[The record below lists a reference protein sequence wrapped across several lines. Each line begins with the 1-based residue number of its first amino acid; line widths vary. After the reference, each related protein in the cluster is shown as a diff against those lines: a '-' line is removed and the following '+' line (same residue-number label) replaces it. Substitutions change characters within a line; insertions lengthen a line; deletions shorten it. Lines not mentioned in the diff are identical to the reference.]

1 MSIKEL
7 LISLLKSEQS
17 HAELYK
23 SKSNNT
29 EIEETMK
36 RDEHFQ
42 KSMKRQGFSKINDKK
57 LKKKKRHEK
66 VCKYDYCYVE
76 LKVSF
81 MNYADFEYISLK
93 KHSCQNDPKK
103 ILYGKKS

>member
-57 LKKKKRHEK
+57 LKKKKK
-66 VCKYDYCYVE
+66 DMKKYANMTIAM
-76 LKVSF
+76 L
-81 MNYADFEYISLK
+81 N
-93 KHSCQNDPKK
+93 
-103 ILYGKKS
+103 